1 MIPDQLRLPE
11 WGNAAAAAAREIQT
25 KHDKA
30 RGGLG
35 RLEDIVIQMAGI
47 QSLAEPEAEPAT
59 TLLFS
64 CDHPVAV
71 SNQLSKMEKA
81 YTEKNF
87 EYIKLGTSSSSI
99 QARILGVQL
108 KPIDLNNLL
117 GFENDFTQ
125 GDSLTEEFFTKA
137 FLVGYNTVKDL
148 DNKVK
153 VLITGDFG
161 FGSTTV
167 AAATAAGLLP
177 DQSPAAL
184 VGRGSGLIGES
195 LKKKVSIVEEAV
207 NGYRN
212 SSNKSSAAPWK
223 AALLKFA
230 GFDIV
235 AMLGAMA
242 AGCERQMLVMVDGFA
257 NSVSALAL
265 VQWQPAA
272 RRFLLFSQLSA
283 EKGHGLILDAIMA
296 EPLLRLNIRHGEA
309 AGSLLAYQIVQQAA
323 LLHKKLAQLD

>member
-1 MIPDQLRLPE
+1 MIPSQLNLPE
-11 WGNAAAAAAREIQT
+11 WDNVAAAKARETQA
-25 KHDKA
+25 KHDKT

-47 QSLAEPEAEPAT
+47 QALAEPLAEPAAA
-59 TLLFS
+59 LLFS

-71 SNQLSKMEKA
+71 NNQLSKLAKT
-81 YTEKNF
+81 YTETNF
-87 EYIKLGTSSSSI
+87 QHIKMGTSSSSI
-99 QARILGVQL
+99 QSRILGAQL
-108 KPIDLNNLL
+108 KPIDLNDEL
-117 GFENDFTQ
+117 GFENDFTK
-125 GDSLTEEFFTKA
+125 GDALTEELFSKA
-137 FLVGYNTVKDL
+137 FYVGYNAVKEL
-148 DNKVK
+148 DEKVK
-153 VLITGDFG
+153 VLITGDLG
-161 FGSTTV
+161 YGSTTV
-167 AAATAAGLLP
+167 AAATAAALLP
-177 DQSPAAL
+177 DMPPAAL

-195 LKKKVSIVEEAV
+195 LKKKISLVEEVVNSFRSVKSQVSIPA
-207 NGYRN
+207 
-212 SSNKSSAAPWK
+212 WK

-230 GFDIV
+230 GFDTL

-283 EKGHGLILDAIMA
+283 EKGHGVVLDAVMA
-296 EPLLRLNIRHGEA
+296 EPLLRLNLRHGEA

-323 LLHKKLAQLD
+323 LLHKKLALLD